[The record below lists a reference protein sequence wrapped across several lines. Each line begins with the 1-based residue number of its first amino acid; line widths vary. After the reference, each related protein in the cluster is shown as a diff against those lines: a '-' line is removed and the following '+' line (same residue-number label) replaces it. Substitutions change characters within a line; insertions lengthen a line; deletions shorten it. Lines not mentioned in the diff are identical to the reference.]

1 MEQEV
6 SFIAQTYCDE
16 VFTWSGLKQQ
26 SNGKV
31 DLKYE
36 TYNVLVNF
44 YLWNVHIV
52 YLRNKSVCFWEP
64 YGIKMRPFEW

>member
-31 DLKYE
+31 DLKCCFPLAE
-36 TYNVLVNF
+36 ARMKRKTFFSHTSGSLGA
-44 YLWNVHIV
+44 
-52 YLRNKSVCFWEP
+52 SVR
-64 YGIKMRPFEW
+64 GV

>member
-36 TYNVLVNF
+36 TY
-44 YLWNVHIV
+44 
-52 YLRNKSVCFWEP
+52 
-64 YGIKMRPFEW
+64 